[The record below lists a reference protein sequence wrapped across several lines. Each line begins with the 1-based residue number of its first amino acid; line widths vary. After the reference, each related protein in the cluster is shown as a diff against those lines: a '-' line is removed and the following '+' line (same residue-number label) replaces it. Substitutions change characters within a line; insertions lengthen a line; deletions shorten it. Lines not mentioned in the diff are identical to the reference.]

1 MSLLLCSCATEKAGR
16 SRLPATVAMNKDAGG
31 GAVLIAEVR
40 LADGEKLPVVVD
52 TGAPLTAFDKSVE
65 PKLGER
71 LYTATLLNFGVTQ
84 EAGVYAAP
92 KLFLG
97 NVALQMD
104 GTNTVTF
111 DRQKLADR
119 DWPLIR
125 GFLGMDVLKRKNNPS
140 PYLDTGTWDVVKK
153 GDSSS
158 YHYAFTRAAKNGPWK
173 LERAWRTDQSGRTVE
188 EYRVP

>member
-16 SRLPATVAMNKDAGG
+16 SGLPATVSMNKDAGRG
-31 GAVLIAEVR
+31 GVLIVEVR
-40 LADGEKLPVVVD
+40 LADGEKLPLVVD

-92 KLFLG
+92 KLYLG

-125 GFLGMDVLKRKNNPS
+125 GFLGMDVLGGGGGGGVGGGGGGGGEGGGGGGSVRTTPPRIS
-140 PYLDTGTWDVVKK
+140 
-153 GDSSS
+153 
-158 YHYAFTRAAKNGPWK
+158 TRQPGI
-173 LERAWRTDQSGRTVE
+173 S
-188 EYRVP
+188 